1 MGVSPKS
8 KFPRQLRIYEL
19 IGRRFR
25 ETSETWLEQVELGLT
40 LWSGEFEGRQ
50 DTWLRW
56 CYQDGNILP
65 TGDER
70 AQIAEQQAQ
79 TAQKQAENEKQ
90 QKEQALS
97 RAEILAEKLREMGV
111 NPDDL
116 D

>member
-1 MGVSPKS
+1 GEK
-8 KFPRQLRIYEL
+8 QLRIYEL
-19 IGRRFR
+19 VGRRFR
-25 ETSETWLEQVELGLT
+25 ENSETWLEQVELGLS

-50 DTWLRW
+50 DNWLRW
-56 CYQDGNILP
+56 CYQDGTVLP

-70 AQIAEQQAQ
+70 AQIAE
-79 TAQKQAENEKQ
+79 KQAENEKQ

-97 RAEILAEKLREMGV
+97 RAEILAQKLREMGV